1 MMNKLAKAQKSWLS
15 KFILILTALSFMS
28 LFGVSGYIMG
38 ANNNKPVIKVDDI
51 TISQNEFAFL
61 FEQEQQMARN
71 LFGDNL
77 QINDEIRNAMLQG
90 LVDRELTNAI
100 MQRTAEKYHIVISD
114 ELVRK
119 IIYSQAEFLDS
130 NGNFSLERLRRVLA
144 ASGWTEQKYIN
155 SLKKDIIKQ
164 QIIQNPVANVNV
176 PKVMADKLAQVESQ
190 QKVFKYITV
199 DPSKLKID
207 RKISKEEM
215 EQYYEDFN
223 SNFVEPEKRDVSF
236 IVLSLDDMAA
246 QYTPDKSE
254 IETYYQENIEQ
265 FEVPETRKV
274 LQMAFENKED
284 ADKAMTELKGG
295 KDFYTVAENVAQQSK
310 ALTELGYVSKDMLI
324 ADMADDVFAA
334 KNGEIAGP
342 VKSDMGWHIMK
353 VTDIKSGS
361 KMNKAEA
368 KNKIIS
374 ALRKE
379 KAYDEAYRVSSQIE
393 DQIGGGATLE
403 KIAKEMNTKIY
414 AVKGLSEDG
423 QSAQAPAKYSNILK
437 STDFVDAAFSYNV
450 GESSQVFETDDGFS
464 VVRVDAII
472 DAHPIAMEKVA
483 GEIEKMWEL
492 NERSAIAQE
501 IVNDVMHDLE
511 NGDSIDEVTQRFAL
525 NLKTTKPVLRS
536 ENFEGLSQPSMIEL
550 FQERL
555 GSPKLLT
562 RGDSKMIV
570 VASKI
575 IGANEKA
582 SDAILDGVKRRA
594 KVDLAQDFASQL
606 VSSFGEDYDVRVKYR
621 LIGLAD

>member
-1 MMNKLAKAQKSWLS
+1 MMDKLAKAQKSWLS

-176 PKVMADKLAQVESQ
+176 PKVMADKLAKVESQ
-190 QKVFKYITV
+190 QKIFKYITV

-207 RKISKEEM
+207 RKISKDEM

-246 QYTPDKSE
+246 QYTPDESE
-254 IETYYQENIEQ
+254 IETYYQDNIEQ

-295 KDFYTVAENVAQQSK
+295 KDFYTVAENIAQQSK

-353 VTDIKSGS
+353 VTDIKAGS

-379 KAYDEAYRVSSQIE
+379 KAYDEAYRVSSKIE

-403 KIAKEMNTKIY
+403 DVAKEMNTKIY

-423 QSAQAPAKYSNILK
+423 QSAQAPAQYKNILK
-437 STDFVDAAFSYNV
+437 STDFVDTAFSYNI
-450 GESSQVFETDDGFS
+450 GEASQVIETDDGFS
-464 VVRVDAII
+464 VVRVDAIT

-511 NGDSIDEVTQRFAL
+511 NGDSIDEVAQRFSL
-525 NLKTTKPVLRS
+525 NLKTTKPILRS

-562 RGDSKMIV
+562 QGDSKIIV
-570 VASKI
+570 VTSKI

-582 SDAILDGVKRRA
+582 SEAILDGVKRRA
-594 KVDLAQDFASQL
+594 KIDLAQDLSNQL